1 MFAGAVVSL
10 DGLANDG
17 VPDFNVSDDNVMP
30 DVEGV
35 LGGHGADVLTGT
47 DVADYSSRTTPVT
60 VDLDGEAGD
69 DGESGEGDTVDNDVE
84 DVWGGAAADR
94 LTGNGEQN
102 FLVGAGGDDILDGAG
117 GADSLFGDGGN
128 D

>member
-35 LGGHGADVLTGT
+35 LGGHGADVLTGNGLDNLFDGGPGADELT
-47 DVADYSSRTTPVT
+47 GLGGADVADYSSRTTPVT

-102 FLVGAGGDDILDGAG
+102 FLV
-117 GADSLFGDGGN
+117 
-128 D
+128 